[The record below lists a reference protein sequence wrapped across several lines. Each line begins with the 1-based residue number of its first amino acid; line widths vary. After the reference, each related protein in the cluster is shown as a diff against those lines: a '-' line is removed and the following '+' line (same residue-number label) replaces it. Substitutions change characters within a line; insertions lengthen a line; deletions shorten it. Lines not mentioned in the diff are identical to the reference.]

1 MPDENAVQSRSRRGR
16 RGNTG
21 KTRRALRLNVTLAA
35 VAFLVVLGLA
45 PADAAPSR
53 VPLIDAV
60 ARADVG
66 AVRSLLKSGADVNAG
81 EADGTTALHLAVRR
95 DDLTTAD
102 ILLRAGADP
111 NRANRYGIVPLSLAA
126 ANGSHL
132 MIERL
137 LTSGANTKATSAD
150 GETVLMTAARTSSVE
165 SLQTLLK
172 NGADLSAKER
182 RRGTTALMWA
192 ADAGQPKAVAFLL
205 KSGARVQERSKGD
218 YSPLLMA
225 VRAGS
230 VESVELLV
238 AAGADV
244 NDTAPSGDPA
254 ENIPIGF
261 ATKRAPAFSPED
273 TGVVRTSALVL
284 AMLNGHFKLA
294 TWLVNHGADPNAPD
308 PRGSAL
314 HALAWLRKPGLP
326 LDSGPV
332 MVPFG
337 NVDSDE
343 FARALLDRGARPN
356 VRIAWKEIV
365 FDHVGGQVRLPS
377 TIRMGRHWLSYVGAT
392 PFFIAA
398 QHSDVLFMRLL
409 LEHGADPNIAAV
421 QNVTPLMAAAGLGF
435 WDAESPAP
443 QNGTPESDTLEAVKI
458 CVEHGANVNETT
470 KYGRLKVNGDP
481 AELRY
486 RYVFPAE
493 LPTDV
498 PSYGDMRW
506 DGATALHGAAVR
518 GVNTVVTYLVE
529 HGAKLDAKTTL
540 GWTPLMISDHVFT
553 ANVER
558 SWPETAAYLRDLMKE
573 RGLPTEDTAAIAGG
587 VTAGEAR

>member
-1 MPDENAVQSRSRRGR
+1 
-16 RGNTG
+16 
-21 KTRRALRLNVTLAA
+21 
-35 VAFLVVLGLA
+35 
-45 PADAAPSR
+45 
-53 VPLIDAV
+53 
-60 ARADVG
+60 
-66 AVRSLLKSGADVNAG
+66 
-81 EADGTTALHLAVRR
+81 
-95 DDLTTAD
+95 
-102 ILLRAGADP
+102 
-111 NRANRYGIVPLSLAA
+111 
-126 ANGSHL
+126 
-132 MIERL
+132 
-137 LTSGANTKATSAD
+137 
-150 GETVLMTAARTSSVE
+150 MTAARTSSVE

-182 RRGTTALMWA
+182 RRGTTSLMWA

-294 TWLVNHGADPNAPD
+294 TWLVNHGADPNSPD

-343 FARALLDRGARPN
+343 CARALLDRGARPN
-356 VRIAWKEIV
+356 VHIAWKEIV

-470 KYGRLKVNGDP
+470 KYGPLKVNGDP

-486 RYVFPAE
+486 RYVFAAE

-498 PSYGDMRW
+498 LSYGDMRW

-518 GVNTVVTYLVE
+518 GVNTVVKYLVE
-529 HGAKLDAKTTL
+529 HGARLDAKTTL
-540 GWTPLMISDHVFT
+540 GWTALMIADHVFT

-573 RGLPTEDTAAIAGG
+573 RGLRRALKHCVGHPQSDRVWWTRPGEIADFCYQLPPGTIPG
-587 VTAGEAR
+587 S

>member
-1 MPDENAVQSRSRRGR
+1 MSEENDVQRQNRRGR
-16 RGNTG
+16 RGDTG

-35 VAFLVVLGLA
+35 MTFLVVLGLG

-95 DDLTTAD
+95 DDLTAAD

-111 NRANRYGIVPLSLAA
+111 NRANRYGILPLSLAA

-137 LTSGANTKATSAD
+137 LTSGADAKAVSAD

-205 KSGARVQERSKGD
+205 KSGARVQERSKSD

-343 FARALLDRGARPN
+343 LARALLDRGAQPN
-356 VRIAWKEIV
+356 VRIGWKEIV

-409 LEHGADPNIAAV
+409 LEHGADPNIPAV

-470 KYGRLKVNGDP
+470 KYGQLKVNGDP

-493 LPTDV
+493 LPTDA

-540 GWTPLMISDHVFT
+540 GWTPLMIADHVFT

-587 VTAGEAR
+587 LTAGEAR

>member
-1 MPDENAVQSRSRRGR
+1 MPEENDVQRRSRRGR
-16 RGNTG
+16 GGNTG

-35 VAFLVVLGLA
+35 LAFLVLLGLA

-60 ARADVG
+60 ERVDVG
-66 AVRSLLKSGADVNAG
+66 AVRSLLKSGEDVNAG

-137 LTSGANTKATSAD
+137 LTSGADAKATSAD

-172 NGADLSAKER
+172 NGADLAAKER

-294 TWLVNHGADPNAPD
+294 TWLVNHGADPNPPD

-470 KYGRLKVNGDP
+470 KYGQLKVNGDP

-493 LPTDV
+493 LPTDI

-518 GVNTVVTYLVE
+518 GVNTVVKYLVE

-540 GWTPLMISDHVFT
+540 GWTPLMIADHVFT

>member
-1 MPDENAVQSRSRRGR
+1 MSRMRIAVIPF
-16 RGNTG
+16 
-21 KTRRALRLNVTLAA
+21 LA
-35 VAFLVVLGLA
+35 VLGLA
-45 PADAAPSR
+45 GRGGGLADAAPAR
-53 VPLIDAV
+53 LPLVDAV
-60 ARADVG
+60 ERADLD
-66 AVRSLLKSGADVNAG
+66 ALRSLLKGGADVNAG
-81 EADGTTALHLAVRR
+81 EPDGTTALQWAARR
-95 DDLTTAD
+95 DDVAAAD

-111 NRANRYGIVPLSLAA
+111 NRTNRYGVAPLTLAA
-126 ANGSHL
+126 ANGGHL

-137 LTSGANTKATSAD
+137 LTSGANAKTTSSD

-165 SLQTLLK
+165 SLQNLLK
-172 NGADLSAKER
+172 AGADLHAKER

-205 KSGARVQERSKGD
+205 KAGAALRERSKGD

-230 VESVELLV
+230 LESVEIL
-238 AAGADV
+238 AGAGADL
-244 NDTAPSGDPA
+244 NDSAPSGDPA

-273 TGVVRTSALVL
+273 TGAVRTSALVL
-284 AMLNGHFKLA
+284 AMLNGHFRLA
-294 TWLVNHGADPNAPD
+294 TWIVNHGADPNAPD

-326 LDSGPV
+326 LDSGAV
-332 MVPFG
+332 LVPFG
-337 NVDSDE
+337 NPDSDE

-392 PFFIAA
+392 PFFVAA
-398 QHSDVLFMRLL
+398 QHSDVLLMRLL
-409 LEHGADPNIAAV
+409 LDHGADPNLPAV

-443 QNGTPESDTLEAVKI
+443 QNGTPEADTLEAVRI
-458 CVEHGANVNETT
+458 CVEHGADVNATT
-470 KYGRLKVNGDP
+470 RYGKIKVNGDP
-481 AELRY
+481 AELRS
-486 RYVFPAE
+486 RYLFPPE
-493 LPTDV
+493 LPADA

-518 GVNTVVTYLVE
+518 GVNTVVKYLVE
-529 HGAKLDAKTTL
+529 HGARLDAKTTL
-540 GWTPLMISDHVFT
+540 GWTPLMIADHIFT

-558 SWPETAAYLRDLMKE
+558 SWPETAAYLRELMRE
-573 RGLPTEDTAAIAGG
+573 RGLPTDDQPASPDVTAAR
-587 VTAGEAR
+587 EAK

>member
-1 MPDENAVQSRSRRGR
+1 MSGMRIAVIPIVALIGL
-16 RGNTG
+16 TG
-21 KTRRALRLNVTLAA
+21 
-35 VAFLVVLGLA
+35 
-45 PADAAPSR
+45 ADAAPAR
-53 VPLIDAV
+53 PPLVDAV
-60 ARADVG
+60 ERADLG
-66 AVRSLLKSGADVNAG
+66 AVRSLLKSGADVNA
-81 EADGTTALHLAVRR
+81 ADPDGTTALHLAVRH
-95 DDLTTAD
+95 DNLPAAD
-102 ILLRAGADP
+102 ILLGAGADAK
-111 NRANRYGIVPLSLAA
+111 RANRYGVVPLTLAA
-126 ANGSHL
+126 ANGNAL
-132 MIERL
+132 MVERL
-137 LTSGANTKATSAD
+137 LTSGADAKAVSAD
-150 GETVLMTAARTSSVE
+150 GETVLMTASRTSSVE
-165 SLQTLLK
+165 TLQMLLK
-172 NGADLSAKER
+172 NGADLHAKER

-192 ADAGQPKAVAFLL
+192 ADAGQPRAVDFLL
-205 KSGARVQERSKGD
+205 KSGARALERSKGD

-230 VESVELLV
+230 IESVEWLA
-238 AAGADV
+238 AAGANV
-244 NDTAPSGDPA
+244 NDTAPAGDPG

-273 TGVVRTSALVL
+273 TGAVRTSALVL

-337 NVDSDE
+337 NPDSDE
-343 FARALLDRGARPN
+343 LARALLDRGARPN
-356 VRIAWKEIV
+356 VRIAWKEIA

-392 PFFIAA
+392 PFFVAA

-409 LEHGADPNIAAV
+409 LEHGADPNIPAV

-443 QNGTPESDTLEAVKI
+443 QNGTPEADTLEAVRI
-458 CVEHGANVNETT
+458 CVEHGARVDETT
-470 KYGRLKVNGDP
+470 QYGRIKVEGDP
-481 AELRY
+481 SELRY
-486 RYVFPAE
+486 RYLFPAE
-493 LPTDV
+493 LPADG

-518 GVNTVVTYLVE
+518 GVNTVVKYLVD
-529 HGAKLDAKTTL
+529 HGARLDAKTTL
-540 GWTPLMISDHVFT
+540 GWTPLMIADHIFT

-558 SWPETAAYLRDLMKE
+558 SWPETAAYLRDLMLQH
-573 RGLPTEDTAAIAGG
+573 GLRIEDDDPISRSRSAGL
-587 VTAGEAR
+587 ESR

>member
-1 MPDENAVQSRSRRGR
+1 MPEENDVQRQKRRGR
-16 RGNTG
+16 RGDTG

-35 VAFLVVLGLA
+35 MTFLVVLGLG

-137 LTSGANTKATSAD
+137 LTSGADAKATSAD

-165 SLQTLLK
+165 SLRTLFK

-205 KSGARVQERSKGD
+205 KSGARVKERSKGD
-218 YSPLLMA
+218 YTPLLMA

-254 ENIPIGF
+254 ESIPIGF

-470 KYGRLKVNGDP
+470 KYGQLKVNGDP

-540 GWTPLMISDHVFT
+540 GWTPLMIADHVFT

-573 RGLPTEDTAAIAGG
+573 RGLPTEDTAAFAGG

>member
-1 MPDENAVQSRSRRGR
+1 MPEENDVQRRGR
-16 RGNTG
+16 SGNTG
-21 KTRRALRLNVTLAA
+21 TTRRALRFTVTLAA
-35 VAFLVVLGLA
+35 LAFLVVLGLA
-45 PADAAPSR
+45 PANAAPSR

-60 ARADVG
+60 ERADVG
-66 AVRSLLKSGADVNAG
+66 AVRSLLESGADVNAG
-81 EADGTTALHLAVRR
+81 EADGTTALLLAVRR

-137 LTSGANTKATSAD
+137 LTSGADAKATSAD

-470 KYGRLKVNGDP
+470 KYGQLKVNGDP

-540 GWTPLMISDHVFT
+540 GWTPLMIADHVFT